1 MDRAIILM
9 IILCGGSFLF
19 DVITGK
25 YYILS
30 LIEYGF
36 YFVLLSAML
45 YNDIILPDI
54 NMVMLVTIF
63 GITFT
68 MYLIYSIYRLIK
80 SVGNY
85 KKARYTKE
93 EEGDETVQWRKVS

>member
-1 MDRAIILM
+1 MDRALLLM
-9 IILCGGSFLF
+9 IILCIGSFLL
-19 DVITGK
+19 DVLTRK

-36 YFVLLSAML
+36 YFILISAML
-45 YNDIILPDI
+45 YNGILLPDI
-54 NMVMLVTIF
+54 NMVMLVTIL
-63 GITFT
+63 GITFF
-68 MYLIYSIYRLIK
+68 MYFCYTVYRLIK

-85 KKARYTKE
+85 KNAQYTKE

>member
-9 IILCGGSFLF
+9 IILCVGSFLF
-19 DVITGK
+19 DVVTGK

-45 YNDIILPDI
+45 YNGIVLPDI
-54 NMVMLVTIF
+54 NMVMLVIIF
-63 GITFT
+63 GITFF
-68 MYLIYSIYRLIK
+68 MYFCYTVYRLIK

-85 KKARYTKE
+85 KNTQCTKE
-93 EEGDETVQWRKVS
+93 MKGDETVEWRKVS